1 MRHAANKLARTTIIR
16 RNNVRA
22 KPFQAAFNSTSAKKP
37 PPTGKR
43 PVPNAEQI
51 KKLKKV
57 GEKLVETIASRRQE
71 HVAKAWEKASLEQ
84 RRKMDDQ
91 LLREISRPSKPK
103 TQEQLD
109 FEAPTA
115 NGANIDYI
123 DVAASLP
130 DVGLATRPKPGAF
143 VELRRCV
150 QIPHISMLDL
160 MG

>member
-1 MRHAANKLARTTIIR
+1 MRYTSNSLIKTAAIR
-16 RNNVRA
+16 RNNGRA
-22 KPFQAAFNSTSAKKP
+22 KLFQAAFNSTSAKKP

-43 PVPNAEQI
+43 PVPNAEQV
-51 KKLKKV
+51 KRLKEV

-91 LLREISRPSKPK
+91 LLRELSRPSKPK

-109 FEAPTA
+109 FEAPIA

-123 DVAASLP
+123 DVAAASLP
-130 DVGLATRPKPGAF
+130 DVGLATRPKPGTF
-143 VELRRCV
+143 VELRR
-150 QIPHISMLDL
+150 
-160 MG
+160 

>member
-1 MRHAANKLARTTIIR
+1 MRHAANNLTRTAAIR
-16 RNNVRA
+16 RNDGRA
-22 KPFQAAFNSTSAKKP
+22 KLFQAAFNSTSTKKP

-43 PVPNAEQI
+43 PVPDAEQV
-51 KKLKKV
+51 KRLKKV

-71 HVAKAWEKASLEQ
+71 HVAKAWEKASLQQ

-91 LLREISRPSKPK
+91 LLQDLSRPSKPK

-109 FEAPTA
+109 FEAPTSS
-115 NGANIDYI
+115 GANTDYI

-143 VELRRCV
+143 VELRR
-150 QIPHISMLDL
+150 
-160 MG
+160 